1 MRGED
6 RTSGALFSYVDV
18 EARIGANH
26 PLRAMRRL
34 TNAALAE
41 LDPRFSALYEGIGRP
56 SIAPERFLRASLL
69 QLLYSIRSERQLVER
84 LEFDMLFRW
93 FVGLT
98 IDEKVFDASTF
109 SKNRDRL
116 LTHAIAQ
123 EFLSSLLG
131 LPEVK
136 GLLSGE
142 HFSVDGTLLKAW
154 ASMKSFRPKSAS
166 GEGAGNGPGEPPPPG
181 RNREAD
187 FRKTKRSN
195 KTHASTTDKDARL
208 YRKGAGQESRLC
220 YLGHAL
226 MENRNGLV
234 AAAEATLATGTA
246 EREAAAAF
254 SQRLPKGAT
263 LGADKGYDAEAF
275 VEGLKARG
283 IEPHIAING
292 TVSKHG
298 KARKTAVP
306 SEVAASV
313 RLCHQ
318 PAAAQAHR
326 GRLRLD
332 EDGRRSH
339 AGEGARPCQGPRRFR
354 PRHGRL
360 QHRAPAQA
368 LGPEGRSPASDMK
381 SQRTT
386 TRLHAKTPNLS
397 RIQPQK
403 IALALLV
410 AQTH

>member
-1 MRGED
+1 M
-6 RTSGALFSYVDV
+6 TSGLLFSW
-18 EARIGANH
+18 RT
-26 PLRAMRRL
+26 LRHA
-34 TNAALAE
+34 
-41 LDPRFSALYEGIGRP
+41 SALRP
-56 SIAPERFLRASLL
+56 RIVFAAAAAKVEPHLRLGKVDTEAEQALSARFT
-69 QLLYSIRSERQLVER
+69 IRSIPSLVLVEEGQPIAR
-84 LEFDMLFRW
+84 
-93 FVGLT
+93 T
-98 IDEKVFDASTF
+98 
-109 SKNRDRL
+109 
-116 LTHAIAQ
+116 AIAQ

-254 SQRLPKGAT
+254 SQRLPKGPT

-313 RLCHQ
+313 PPGL
-318 PAAAQAHR
+318 
-326 GRLRLD
+326 
-332 EDGRRSH
+332 
-339 AGEGARPCQGPRRFR
+339 
-354 PRHGRL
+354 
-360 QHRAPAQA
+360 
-368 LGPEGRSPASDMK
+368 
-381 SQRTT
+381 
-386 TRLHAKTPNLS
+386 
-397 RIQPQK
+397 
-403 IALALLV
+403 
-410 AQTH
+410 

>member
-18 EARIGANH
+18 EARIPAKH
-26 PLRAMRRL
+26 PLRAMRQL

-41 LDPRFSALYEGIGRP
+41 LEPRLSALYEGIGRP
-56 SIAPERFLRASLL
+56 SVPPERLLRAVLL

-93 FVGLT
+93 FVGLS

-116 LTHAIAQ
+116 LTHEIAQ

-136 GLLSGE
+136 GLLSAE

-154 ASMKSFRPKSAS
+154 ASMKSFRPKGAS
-166 GEGAGNGPGEPPPPG
+166 DEGPGDPPKPR
-181 RNREAD
+181 RNGEVD

-195 KTHASTTDKDARL
+195 ETHASTTDKDARL
-208 YRKGAGQESRLC
+208 YRKGAGQESRLA
-220 YLGHAL
+220 YLGHVL

-234 AAAEATLATGTA
+234 AAAQATLATGTA

-306 SEVAASV
+306 SEIAASV
-313 RLCHQ
+313 RYAVSQ
-318 PAAAQAHR
+318 
-326 GRLRLD
+326 RLRKRIEEGFGWTKTVGGLMQVKVR
-332 EDGRRSH
+332 GLAKVRAAFVLAMAAYNIVRLPKLIAPRS
-339 AGEGARPCQGPRRFR
+339 EVRP
-354 PRHGRL
+354 
-360 QHRAPAQA
+360 A
-368 LGPEGRSPASDMK
+368 
-381 SQRTT
+381 
-386 TRLHAKTPNLS
+386 
-397 RIQPQK
+397 I
-403 IALALLV
+403 
-410 AQTH
+410 